1 MKQVGQ
7 FLRAVILFAL
17 DMRPLS
23 FYPTFAAPR
32 TPYVIGHFRELSF
45 LSCLSTTPHPKGAG
59 NCTYASGQQGLFYCC
74 LTELLFLAFIAF

>member
-32 TPYVIGHFRELSF
+32 IPYVIGHFRELSF

-59 NCTYASGQQGLFYCC
+59 EFVGILVGYRDFC
-74 LTELLFLAFIAF
+74 IAV

>member
-45 LSCLSTTPHPKGAG
+45 FVPSFYNSTSQRDIVPMLVG
-59 NCTYASGQQGLFYCC
+59 NKDFS
-74 LTELLFLAFIAF
+74 IVV